1 VPKPYHRIMEINE
14 KYRLAIQKF
23 DEANSKDPN
32 IETVNGKEY
41 PKELL
46 YAERMTEWLDKMDPD
61 ASEALRLAARCQ
73 HIERWVIPRDK
84 YQMNRPGYIKWRNEL
99 KRYHARRAEEILT
112 EVGYDE
118 ETIEK
123 VKDLVMKKGLSRRK
137 SPDEIDPE
145 VQMLEDV
152 ICLVFLEYYYA
163 DFIEEHDDEK
173 VVDILQ
179 KTWQKMSEK
188 GQEIALTLDFTG
200 RPGKLVEKAL
210 A

>member
-1 VPKPYHRIMEINE
+1 MKTTE
-14 KYRLAIQKF
+14 KYRQAIQKF

-32 IETVNGKEY
+32 TETVDGEER

-46 YAERMTEWLDKMDPD
+46 YAERMTKWLDKMDPD

-73 HIERWVIPRDK
+73 HIERWVIPRDE
-84 YQMNRPGYIKWRNEL
+84 YPMNRPGYIKWRNEL

-112 EVGYDE
+112 EVGYGE
-118 ETIEK
+118 ETIEH
-123 VKDLVMKKGLSRRK
+123 VKNLVMKKGLSRRK
-137 SPDEIDPE
+137 SAEKIDSE

-163 DFIEEHDDEK
+163 DFIEDHDDEK

-188 GQEIALTLDFTG
+188 GREKALQLDFGG
-200 RPGKLVEKAL
+200 RPGNLVEKAL
-210 A
+210 T